1 MTLPEGLEEAH
12 ERLSKASADYAD
24 TLEVYCDV
32 LLASIKGEDHEAM
45 NTIQDDWTKVATELS
60 EAMAAAEEAAD
71 ALK

>member
-1 MTLPEGLEEAH
+1 
-12 ERLSKASADYAD
+12 
-24 TLEVYCDV
+24 
-32 LLASIKGEDHEAM
+32 M